1 MGRHDRCVELFT
13 KELAA
18 RKAGQGYSVAEDDDL
33 MALFLQSLEQG
44 RLIVTQLACQGERR
58 KTTHE
63 TVLQPD
69 ERRRGTAGQ
78 TDRVAA
84 PFKACHGVAQVPLGL
99 EDALGIGCGYLARF
113 INGNL
118 IFFRA

>member
-1 MGRHDRCVELFT
+1 
-13 KELAA
+13 
-18 RKAGQGYSVAEDDDL
+18 
-33 MALFLQSLEQG
+33 MALFLQSRLEQG

-69 ERRRGTAGQ
+69 ERRQGTTRPDA
-78 TDRVAA
+78 DRAWRLRSKRV
-84 PFKACHGVAQVPLGL
+84 HGVAQVPLGL
-99 EDALGIGCGYLARF
+99 EDALGAGCGYLARF

-118 IFFRA
+118 IFRA